1 LRGRVC
7 DRIVRCV
14 TVTGSEGE
22 LFEPDLVQV
31 GSYHVC
37 EIGDVGRRECC
48 LNEDDRD
55 DEVLREGNCGV
66 VLEIDC
72 NT

>member
-1 LRGRVC
+1 LSGRVC

-31 GSYHVC
+31 GSYHVRK
-37 EIGDVGRRECC
+37 IGDVGRRERC
-48 LNEDDRD
+48 LDEDYRD
-55 DEVLREGNCGV
+55 DEVLRESNCGV
-66 VLEIDC
+66 VLKIDC